1 MLELAQP
8 ASGDDPKSTSSALV
22 GPTASSNPGTKFAP
36 NKILPGVN
44 SSAALYLRPRR
55 GAGLLRPISALNSI
69 NPSPSSRSVSN
80 PISPHVKAPCLYAPV
95 AIPSSSENRLTIRAS
110 IAIFPNT
117 SRSKGCF
124 CTTYHPENRNSAG
137 LSSHQRHR
145 VVGER
150 SRSLLLVYI

>member
-69 NPSPSSRSVSN
+69 NPSPFLVPFQIRFLLTSKLRVSM
-80 PISPHVKAPCLYAPV
+80 PLWQSPPLPK
-95 AIPSSSENRLTIRAS
+95 
-110 IAIFPNT
+110 IA
-117 SRSKGCF
+117 
-124 CTTYHPENRNSAG
+124 
-137 LSSHQRHR
+137 
-145 VVGER
+145 
-150 SRSLLLVYI
+150 